1 MATQD
6 RASLIEYPSRFPIK
20 VMGANHPDFEQAMVD
35 LALQFDPAYDRGT
48 LELRPSRGGNYLG
61 LTLNITA
68 TSREQLD
75 ALYRAL
81 SSHPMVKVVL

>member
-1 MATQD
+1 
-6 RASLIEYPSRFPIK
+6 
-20 VMGANHPDFEQAMVD
+20 MVEI
-35 LALQFDPAYDRGT
+35 ALQFDPTYDRA
-48 LELRPSRGGNYLG
+48 LLQRRPSSGGKYMG
-61 LTLNITA
+61 LTLSITA